1 MLNDIEPTLDDILP
15 LFILAERYQDVARIV
30 HDPQISAIEIAHF
43 IAKTPRLSERL
54 LSLINSR
61 LYSHQAAVD
70 SIERGITIIGAE
82 EILYLILV
90 LSVIDV
96 FEQKLSGRVDLT
108 KFWKNSVHCGLLARL
123 LAKKNGGLHS
133 ENLFTIGFLRNIGS
147 LVISQLM
154 HELALHIGAEQTL
167 KALNFASVGADL
179 LKTWQL
185 PSAIYQ
191 AIEYQLEPGWQ
202 GVHHLDAKMIH
213 IAAILCE
220 LPRLDTLTSD
230 DVWREIPLEY
240 RAILNMDKEVFFAVF
255 KQVQDD
261 REDVFE
267 LLLQDSSFIA
277 F

>member
-1 MLNDIEPTLDDILP
+1 MPNNTAPTLDNILH
-15 LFILAERYQDVARIV
+15 LFALAERYQDIARNV
-30 HDPQISAIEIAHF
+30 RDPQVSAIEIAHF

-61 LYSHQAAVD
+61 LYNHQSNVE

-82 EILYLILV
+82 EVSYLILL

-96 FEQKLSGRVDLT
+96 FEQRLSGRVDLSQ
-108 KFWKNSVHCGLLARL
+108 FWKDAVHCGLMARL

-154 HELALHIGAEQTL
+154 RELAKHIGGEQVL
-167 KALNFASVGADL
+167 NALDFTSVGADL
-179 LKTWQL
+179 LRMWQL
-185 PSAIYQ
+185 PAAIYQ
-191 AIEYQLEPGWQ
+191 PIEYQLNPEWWGTY
-202 GVHHLDAKMIH
+202 HLDAKMIH

-220 LPRLDTLTSD
+220 LPRIDSLTSD
-230 DVWREIPLEY
+230 IVWREIPLEY
-240 RAILNMDKEVFFAVF
+240 RVILNMEKEALFSIF
-255 KQVQDD
+255 KQVQDA
-261 REDVFE
+261 REEVFE